1 MNVFTW
7 SRKIIFVDCKRKFA
21 QDVHGCMGI
30 FTEETWLI
38 FWKGNIREPMQ
49 GFDFPVFADCCQQ
62 FSDWGIGTENI
73 ITSITCT
80 NAIFLRAKIGFSK
93 RFWIEFGV
101 HLKKRRKRNRNLF
114 RRFMYRTQAWII
126 TALVSLCFVTI
137 RSKQYRRFQ
146 RQSSVLLRSA
156 GMHLLETGYSAEHRW
171 RPESRFH
178 GFLPRSRRLCLQVLQ
193 IGVHG
198 DLFGQSLIG
207 LIKS

>member
-30 FTEETWLI
+30 FTEKTWLI
-38 FWKGNIREPMQ
+38 FCKGNIREPMQ

-80 NAIFLRAKIGFSK
+80 NAIFLRAKISFSK

-101 HLKKRRKRNRNLF
+101 HLKKRRKRNRSLF
-114 RRFMYRTQAWII
+114 RRFVYRTQAWII
-126 TALVSLCFVTI
+126 TSLVSFSFVTL
-137 RSKQYRRFQ
+137 RSRQYRRFPMPKFHSISP
-146 RQSSVLLRSA
+146 RSPDSCHSSRFCCFWIAGSVYHETASVLCFPYVFGYLQ
-156 GMHLLETGYSAEHRW
+156 ETLFYTHR
-171 RPESRFH
+171 PKA
-178 GFLPRSRRLCLQVLQ
+178 LRLCS
-193 IGVHG
+193 
-198 DLFGQSLIG
+198 F
-207 LIKS
+207 